1 MYCKF
6 LIIINMKQ
14 TEITKTRSGW
24 FKHLMLLCVA
34 LLGVVG
40 FTSAGTP
47 NYPFPNNYAYPAG
60 QIYTGSDVQTKI
72 QSLYEAWKS
81 KYYVTSG
88 SLGRVKFTQ
97 QGEDGTNSVSEGI
110 AYGMLIFVYMDN
122 AKNNTQA
129 DFDRLWAYYQKNS
142 NSHGVM
148 NWKVNAFTGQV
159 TSGDGNANGATDA
172 DLDVAQALLMAYK
185 QWGDSKYLT
194 DAKTLIQNIWTYE
207 VNANKHLKPGDMFD
221 DYKNPCY
228 FITNA
233 MELFHQVAG
242 LEGWTTNW
250 DWPSVITNCY
260 SLMAKTANSTTG
272 LIPDWCYEN
281 GTLLSGI
288 IDSKFESIFGYD
300 AARIPWR
307 LAHAYGWYGNMDNG
321 RHTAAKTLASKI
333 TSWAQSTYDNPGDI
347 LDGYFLNGK
356 PGDGTGAFTGSLS
369 SWGTSKNATF
379 KAGLSI
385 GSMVDTK
392 YSSYMAKCWSVGS
405 ATDAYGLYYTH
416 TTQLLFMLC
425 LTGNM
430 PNFYDMLPVYLSSE
444 TDASGSSVI
453 INFSKPLSSA
463 SATSSVSKFTVTTYA
478 TAEDAKSKTNGTTIS
493 VSSAS
498 VSSKTLTLNLAS
510 DIAQPYI
517 YVTYNGTTLTGTDN
531 SKASTFAEKQVTNKI
546 TSMEPYPLSR
556 YTSQKGLD
564 VYIQWSK
571 DVKLASASAS
581 DFTVKVN
588 GSTVSGSPQLS
599 YFVDEEGVTDKS
611 ILTLTWT
618 EAIVTSSDDVIT
630 LSYKGGMT
638 SLTGTKT
645 AKAFTDA
652 EVQNFFGSETC
663 MTLYQYESG
672 SFDKWSCQVSNQP
685 AESSLSGSEND
696 NKCLYIK
703 TGADERLIYSLN
715 VDDDNDVTTWLT
727 NLGTENS
734 RLVGRMYL
742 KSLDKKAQGM
752 ALYLQSEK
760 CAKPG
765 YHDNNAA
772 FVLPLEVGKW
782 VEFDIPLITPNGWN
796 YQAYN
801 KNETYVGLW
810 LSSWMYPNTYGGYG
824 ETEGGT
830 FEVYV
835 DYLNLCPKKQNVV
848 AESGKVSFNG
858 EQVEIQFSTAMKVPT
873 SLDDIVIKVGS
884 TLHAVTAVEAKTG
897 DATKLIFTLE
907 EPIKT
912 AYDLSLVEKDADGNI
927 LSDGNVAIT
936 VSLAAET
943 ANVKAVDGRKC
954 EPFSITLTNLYGMR
968 TAPGW
973 YDHFDQDGDGVTE
986 NLSGAGEIV
995 TLVEDAKN
1003 SVLKVTQSGDVTWGG
1018 MITLATAGGGYVM
1031 DLSKDGTYE
1040 FSIKADKNMSGYYR
1054 IDTKDFFGVQKE
1066 GPMTSI
1072 SLTTSYK
1079 TIKGELAM
1087 SGIDQTSVA
1096 EIQIRF
1102 ISKQGT
1108 SGDYAPTLMAG
1119 TLSLD
1124 YMKIGKPLYLSAFS
1138 PAKVLDTK
1146 TGIDEDSEFTV
1157 KSSCDGYIFVVRQ
1170 TVSPQY
1176 SAMMA
1181 AVNAGEAAYTE
1192 CTANTTATID
1202 MTGLGYGY
1210 FQAYAYD
1217 PITGSVSSPYGCQ
1230 VADVTPP
1237 EFTEKYDR
1245 VSIESDGIIYFTVN
1259 EDATVYFMPCD
1270 LDNTQIGEADVYW
1283 TVSGGKPYTADLS
1296 DYSHLIKAGESYYLL
1311 AVDKS
1316 GNKSEGKSCITI
1328 KQPALAITSVDAL
1341 EYTVGDVIGVRANRE
1356 AVCYLL
1362 PSSAAGNKPALI
1374 KTNAVLTQE
1383 TNAFGA
1389 ADIKTDDLNIEGPTT
1404 YYIWLVTKDDKEKAG
1419 PSQLITIYPA
1429 TYTLESIAFAE
1440 DAVDVDAG
1448 CPASD
1453 YTINFNHPKYPNKAL
1468 TFSGADEYIDVDYNS
1483 TTGVVSI
1490 TGKKAG
1496 TATLTVVSDAD
1507 PLITAEIPVTVR
1519 IVPLDIE
1526 ITGEK
1531 TMAPGEKK
1539 QLTSSVLPAGAPN
1552 TGWSWT
1558 TSDPNIA
1565 TINAGLVTAKSTGTV
1580 VITATQK
1587 SNSCG
1592 QEKISK
1598 DFEITVKESALSE
1611 ISLWGA
1617 DDGWGTYL
1625 ITYQNATSHYV
1636 MDMESDDFYSVY
1648 PEDAIRYFIKY
1659 SPSSVNFTGATVTTS
1674 NESVATVSNVTFGE
1688 DSEGHDSWGFDVIF
1702 QGGEG
1707 VAIITVT
1714 ATDDPTVTATITV
1727 KNGDAP
1733 CTAVAP
1739 TANNITATP
1748 CDDITLT
1755 ATASGT
1761 ARWYNVATDG
1771 TPLAS
1776 TALGKLDAGEYTY
1789 YVANYD
1795 GICESARTPVKVT
1808 VTAVAAPTAAE
1819 APAIT
1824 ATADDKVTLSANLTS
1839 GTAVWYAAAT
1849 GGTAISTSLGE
1860 LEAGSYTYYV
1870 ARKDANGCE
1879 SERTA
1884 VTVTIS
1890 AGACKTKAPTAA
1902 EVPAVTVCE
1911 GDAVVL
1917 AATFTGTATA
1927 VWYAAAEGGVA
1938 LKEGNSFT
1946 TSDTKAGEYTYY
1958 VAKNDG
1964 CESEARTAVKATI
1977 TAKPTAII
1985 AASVEDEYCSSVESV
2000 ALAATPATGTWAGTG
2015 VTGSTFSPKTAG
2027 AGSATITYTIGDP
2040 GCQSVIKKVIT
2051 VNAAPFVDLSAI
2063 ATTACAGQE
2072 VALAPTTGTWT
2083 GTGVEGTTFKSAT
2096 AGSYELNYSE
2106 TANGCSTSED
2116 VTIVVTKATAPTATS
2131 EIVGLGDAVP
2141 ALSATGTGTINWY
2154 ESETGASVATGAT
2167 YTPAISTAAKTTY
2180 TYYVTNTDGACESE
2194 KVPVT
2199 VTVTDCTVPA
2209 PVIAAVDEICE
2220 GETATLSATGTAIK
2234 WYNVSEDGTPLA
2246 EGATFDVTTAG
2257 TYYASQETTCESARA
2272 SVVVTVKAKPAAPTA
2287 TGASSCAGAELV
2299 AMTTVESA
2307 NWYADKAAAALAT
2320 DSKSFTPESI
2330 SATTT
2335 YYVNQVVA
2343 GCASDFAEVTY
2354 TVKETPAAPATSDA
2368 SACMGEE
2375 SKYELTATGAGLQ
2388 WFDAAGSPL
2397 GTAAKQA
2404 VAVTTA
2410 KDYAYTVTQ
2419 TVDGCTSEAATAT
2432 LTVVALPTPVIAV
2445 GEEFCS
2451 SSKVEVTLS
2460 ATPAGGNF
2468 TIDGNAATSFVP
2480 SDLSEGTH
2488 TVAYSYTDA
2497 NGCAGD
2503 AADVTFEVKD
2513 CSDPAVTSVK
2523 LNVSTVGMVQGD
2535 TYNKFTVTI
2544 LPTEGVDNKGL
2555 VWSSSDESVVTVD
2568 ANGVLTAVAPG
2579 TATIT
2584 VESAYTAGITATCT
2598 VNVTKQIVPVSA
2610 ATIALGDYTVSESG
2624 TLDLSEFLTFEPD
2637 DASIASVVWSTSS
2650 AYVTVDPE
2658 TGVVSGKSTSTN
2670 RENIRV
2676 TATITSLDGKKVT
2689 ASTTIK
2695 LLKDPTYVS
2704 SISIPKT
2711 LTLEENSSYTF
2722 SATVLPANADDKTVT
2737 WSVIGSGAT
2746 INATTGKL
2754 TVTGNAGQEF
2764 TVIATATDAE
2774 GVESNECVVTIVEE
2788 TVEVSKIVPSISA
2801 VNVTAGDTN
2810 GSTITISY
2818 SPANTTQTDY
2828 TLFASTSC
2836 FSYTDNGDGSFT
2848 IVGNQGGT
2856 ATLTIRSASNPSVS
2870 TEITVTV
2877 IEKVKNIIIS
2887 GSQMLNVGD
2896 VAQLSAIAGE
2906 ATATDKTVTWSS
2918 NDPTIATV
2926 SETGYVTA
2934 KGAGMVQITATA
2946 KDGSGVSNSIY
2957 ITVASIPVQSITA
2970 SNVEIENGQS
2980 AKIKATIAPSNA
2992 TYKNLVYEVSDN
3004 SVISVDG
3011 EGNIT
3016 SLAEGTA
3023 IVTIT
3028 APADG
3033 VSKTITVTV
3042 TPVKADKSFLNR
3054 LIENE
3059 VWGAY
3064 AVYYKVQSG
3073 DIVVGWGKGQKS
3085 PVVWNEFQNAW
3096 LNAQDVYDEPFA
3108 TQDEVDAAARRL
3120 YDAIIAMGEKI
3131 DEERPDETAI
3141 DDIAVVNAQVYP
3153 TMVTTSVTVA
3163 AENLIAVKVVSA
3175 TGKVVAYEQAA
3186 GDEIEID
3193 ATTFAQGVYKVIVE
3207 TANGIAVKGFVK

>member
-1 MYCKF
+1 
-6 LIIINMKQ
+6 MKQ
-14 TEITKTRSGW
+14 TEITKVKGGLL
-24 FKHLMLLCVA
+24 KHLLLVCVA
-34 LLGVVG
+34 LLGFVG
-40 FTSAGTP
+40 IASAGP
-47 NYPFPNNYAYPAG
+47 NYPFPNNYAYPNG
-60 QIYTGSDVQTKI
+60 QIYTGSEVQTKI

-88 SLGRVKFTQ
+88 TLGRVKFMQ
-97 QGEDGTNSVSEGI
+97 AGEDGTNSVSEGI

-122 AKNNTQA
+122 AKNNTQL
-129 DFDRLWAYYQKNS
+129 DFDKTWAYYKANS
-142 NSHGVM
+142 NDHGLM
-148 NWKVNAFTGQV
+148 NWKVNAFTGNVAAGQ
-159 TSGDGNANGATDA
+159 GNANGATDA
-172 DLDVAQALLMAYK
+172 DLDAAQALLMAYK
-185 QWGDSKYLT
+185 QWGDVKYLN
-194 DAKTLIQNIWTYE
+194 DAKKLIQSIWSYE
-207 VNANKHLKPGDMFD
+207 VNANKHLKPGDYFD

-233 MELFHQVAG
+233 MKLFDQVNS
-242 LEGWTTNW
+242 LENLGANW
-250 DWPSVITNCY
+250 DFTTVANNCY
-260 SLMAKTANSTTG
+260 TVMEKSANASTG
-272 LIPDWCYEN
+272 LIPDWCYED
-281 GTLLSGI
+281 GSYLSGI

-300 AARIPWR
+300 AVRIPWR
-307 LAHAYGWYGNMDNG
+307 LAHAYAWYGDT
-321 RHTAAKTLASKI
+321 RAKALASKI
-333 TSWAQSTYDNPGDI
+333 TAWAQKTYPNPGDI
-347 LDGYFLNGK
+347 KDGYFLDGR
-356 PGDGTGAFTGSLS
+356 PGDGTGAFKGSLS
-369 SWGTSKNATF
+369 SWGSSSNACF

-385 GSMVDTK
+385 GSMVDPTYK
-392 YSSYMAKCWSVGS
+392 SYMNACWSNGS
-405 ATDAYGLYYTH
+405 ATDVYGAYYTH

-430 PNFYDMLPVYLSSE
+430 PNFFDMLPVCLSAE

-453 INFSKPLSSA
+453 VNFSKPIDATSA
-463 SATSSVSKFTVTTYA
+463 SSSKGKFVVTTYP
-478 TAEDAKSKTNGTTIS
+478 TADDAKNKTNGTTIS
-493 VSSAS
+493 VSSTS
-498 VSSKTLTLNLAS
+498 VSSKDVTLNLSS
-510 DIAQPYI
+510 DIADPYI
-517 YVTYNGTTLTGTDN
+517 FVSYTGTTLAGTDG
-531 SKASTFAEKQVTNKI
+531 SKASAFENQTVTNKV
-546 TSMEPYPLSR
+546 TSMEPYPIAR
-556 YTSQKGLD
+556 YTD
-564 VYIQWSK
+564 VIGAKVYVQWSK

-581 DFTVKVN
+581 DFTVYVN
-588 GSTVSGSPQLS
+588 GTAVAKTPTLA
-599 YFVDEEGVTDKS
+599 YFTDEGVQDKTTLMLDFGES
-611 ILTLTWT
+611 ILSSNAD
-618 EAIVTSSDDVIT
+618 AITI
-630 LSYKGGMT
+630 SYAGGLT
-638 SLTGTKT
+638 SLTGTKK
-645 AKAFTDA
+645 AKAFTKA
-652 EVQNFFGSETC
+652 VVQNFYMSETC
-663 MTLYQYESG
+663 LEMYVTG
-672 SFDKWSCQVSNQP
+672 G
-685 AESSLSGSEND
+685 AE
-696 NKCLYIK
+696 
-703 TGADERLIYSLN
+703 TGAWTCNESNIPMETDYASATDGKALYFKSAGDYQRLIFTPSAGSKTEWN
-715 VDDDNDVTTWLT
+715 T
-727 NLGTENS
+727 NLADPNS
-734 RLVGRMYL
+734 RLTGRFFL
-742 KSLDKKAQGM
+742 KSIGSGVDGLAIFLMTEDLNA
-752 ALYLQSEK
+752 
-760 CAKPG
+760 PD
-765 YHDNNAA
+765 YHKNNAA
-772 FVLPLEVGKW
+772 FLLDDITTGKW
-782 VEFDIPLITPNGWN
+782 YEFDIPLGTTAAWSW
-796 YQAYN
+796 QAYSEQN
-801 KNETYVGLW
+801 KYNKVW
-810 LSSWMYPNTYGGYG
+810 IAPFKASSTS
-824 ETEGGT
+824 EQADVA
-830 FEVYV
+830 FEIYV
-835 DYLNLCPKKQNVV
+835 DEFALCPKKQVV
-848 AESGKVSFNG
+848 TAESGKVAFDGS
-858 EQVEIQFSTAMKVPT
+858 QVELNFSTAMKLPAST
-873 SLDDIVIKVGS
+873 TAIVIKEGTTS
-884 TLHAVTAVEAKTG
+884 HAVTSIETKTG
-897 DATKLIFTLE
+897 DASTLIFNLE
-907 EPIKT
+907 TPIKSAT
-912 AYDLSLVEKDADGNI
+912 AT
-927 LSDGNVAIT
+927 IT
-936 VSLAAET
+936 ATLAAET
-943 ANVKAVDGRKC
+943 SDVKSNDGRKSA
-954 EPFSITLTNLYGMR
+954 PFSVELANLVGC
-968 TAPGW
+968 TTSTGW
-973 YDHFDQDGDGVTE
+973 YDDFADANDYVTANLNIGSFDDGATYSIIE
-986 NLSGAGEIV
+986 N
-995 TLVEDAKN
+995 AKN
-1003 SVLKVTQSGDVTWGG
+1003 STLDFTQDGSDSWGSQIILAPYSASTNEGFVLDLSGDRGVIEFTVASDARASVLYRIDVKDYFGN
-1018 MITLATAGGGYVM
+1018 
-1031 DLSKDGTYE
+1031 SKDGTFTKVTVSSTPTKITYKPS
-1040 FSIKADKNMSGYYR
+1040 FS
-1054 IDTKDFFGVQKE
+1054 GVD
-1066 GPMTSI
+1066 PTAI
-1072 SLTTSYK
+1072 
-1079 TIKGELAM
+1079 
-1087 SGIDQTSVA
+1087 A

-1102 ISKQGT
+1102 IKAEGT
-1108 SGDYAPTLMAG
+1108 EANDYVPTLYNG
-1119 TLSLD
+1119 TLHFD
-1124 YMKIGKPLYLSAFS
+1124 YISVGQPLYLTDFT
-1138 PAKVLDTK
+1138 PADVLNTK
-1146 TGIDEDSEFTV
+1146 AGIDEDSQFKVT
-1157 KSSCDGYIFVVRQ
+1157 SSADGYIFVVRG
-1170 TVSPQY
+1170 TVNPQY

-1181 AVNAGEAAYTE
+1181 AVNAGEGTYTA
-1192 CTANTTATID
+1192 CTADTPATID
-1202 MTGLGYGY
+1202 MMGMGYGY
-1210 FQAYAYD
+1210 FKAYAYD
-1217 PITGSVSSPYGCQ
+1217 PVSGSVSSAYGCQ
-1230 VADVTPP
+1230 VKDVTPP
-1237 EFTEKYDR
+1237 EFTEYFNEDY
-1245 VSIESDGIIYFTVN
+1245 IDADGTLFFTVN
-1259 EDATVYFMPCD
+1259 EDATVYLMPCSAAKTD
-1270 LDNTQIGEADVYW
+1270 IDESPYMWMVEGGQPVVFNFETLYEGKVIKPGDQFYLVAAD
-1283 TVSGGKPYTADLS
+1283 G
-1296 DYSHLIKAGESYYLL
+1296 
-1311 AVDKS
+1311 S
-1316 GNKSEGKSCITI
+1316 GNYSEKVPSSCFEVN
-1328 KQPALAITSVDAL
+1328 QVALDFKVDAA
-1341 EYTVGDVIGVRANRE
+1341 EYTIGDVIKVEASRQSTAYLVPSDESVR
-1356 AVCYLL
+1356 L
-1362 PSSAAGNKPALI
+1362 
-1374 KTNAVLTQE
+1374 KTVKSKAVLSVESNTYGLSQIPTE
-1383 TNAFGA
+1383 DLTIDA
-1389 ADIKTDDLNIEGPTT
+1389 ATT
-1404 YYIWLVTKDDKEKAG
+1404 YYIYIVSADETEIAG
-1419 PSQLITIYPA
+1419 PSALITISPA
-1429 TYTLESIAFAE
+1429 TYTLNSIALDVA
-1440 DAVDVDAG
+1440 AVSVKMG
-1448 CPASD
+1448 CDPSTVAVTFD
-1453 YTINFNHPKYPNKAL
+1453 EARYPNKAL
-1468 TFSGADEYIDVDYNS
+1468 SFSGAEDLVDISYDA
-1483 TTGVVSI
+1483 TTATISVE
-1490 TGKKAG
+1490 GKKAG
-1496 TATLTVVSDAD
+1496 SGTVTVTSDAD
-1507 PLITAEIPVTVR
+1507 PTITTTLGVSVVVVPTGVEIS
-1519 IVPLDIE
+1519 
-1526 ITGEK
+1526 GSEK
-1531 TMAPGEKK
+1531 MSPGESQTLDGTILPEGVVSDLAWK
-1539 QLTSSVLPAGAPN
+1539 SSNADV
-1552 TGWSWT
+1552 
-1558 TSDPNIA
+1558 A
-1565 TINAGLVTAKSTGTV
+1565 TVTALGV
-1580 VITATQK
+1580 VSAKALGNVTITATT
-1587 SNSCG
+1587 
-1592 QEKISK
+1592 KIKGCS
-1598 DFEITVKESALSE
+1598 DYAVGTFDITVKEAGLNSIALFGGDGAIQYADATSTVLMDVVE
-1611 ISLWGA
+1611 DDDYNWLDA
-1617 DDGWGTYL
+1617 DDEDANYVTFGITYL
-1625 ITYQNATSHYV
+1625 PDNFT
-1636 MDMESDDFYSVY
+1636 
-1648 PEDAIRYFIKY
+1648 
-1659 SPSSVNFTGATVTTS
+1659 FTGATVKSS
-1674 NESVATVSNVTFGE
+1674 NESVATVSSVTKK
-1688 DSEGHDSWGFDVIF
+1688 SVLKKSVYAFDVIF
-1702 QGGEG
+1702 NGGEG
-1707 VAIITVT
+1707 VAVITVT
-1714 ATDDPTVTATITV
+1714 AKDDPTVKATITV

-1739 TANNITATP
+1739 TAKDITATP

-1761 ARWYNVATDG
+1761 AVWYDVATAG

-1776 TALGKLDAGEYTY
+1776 TKIGQKAAGEYTY
-1789 YVANYD
+1789 YVANND

-1824 ATADDKVTLSANLTS
+1824 ATADDKVTLSAKLTS

-1849 GGTAISTSLGE
+1849 GGSAISTSLGE

-1870 ARKDANGCE
+1870 ARKDAKGCE

-2000 ALAATPATGTWAGTG
+2000 ALSATPATGTWAGTG

-2040 GCQSVIKKVIT
+2040 GCQSVIEKTIT
-2051 VNAAPFVDLSAI
+2051 VKAAPSVDLSAI
-2063 ATTACAGQE
+2063 ATTACAGE
-2072 VALAPTTGTWT
+2072 EITLAPATGTWS
-2083 GTGVEGTTFKSAT
+2083 GTGVEGSTFKSET
-2096 AGSYELNYSE
+2096 AGSYELAYSE
-2106 TANGCSTSED
+2106 TANGCSATD
-2116 VTIVVTKATAPTATS
+2116 NVTITVTKATAPTATS
-2131 EIVGLGDAVP
+2131 AIVGLGDAVP
-2141 ALSATGTGTINWY
+2141 TLSATGNGTINWY
-2154 ESETGASVATGAT
+2154 ESEAGASVATGAT
-2167 YTPAISTAAKTTY
+2167 YTPAITTDAKATY
-2180 TYYVTNTDGACESE
+2180 TYYVTNTDGSCESA

-2320 DSKSFTPESI
+2320 DSKSFAPKSI

-2368 SACMGEE
+2368 AACMGEE

-2468 TIDGNAATSFVP
+2468 TIDGKAATSFVP

-2764 TVIATATDAE
+2764 TVIATAADAE

-2877 IEKVKNIIIS
+2877 IEKVKNITIS

-3033 VSKTITVTV
+3033 VSQTITVTV

>member
-1 MYCKF
+1 
-6 LIIINMKQ
+6 MKQ

-356 PGDGTGAFTGSLS
+356 PGDGTGAFKGSLS

-405 ATDAYGLYYTH
+405 ATDAYGAYYTH

-531 SKASTFAEKQVTNKI
+531 SKASTFADKQVTNKI

-571 DVKLASASAS
+571 EVKLASASAS

-588 GSTVSGSPQLS
+588 GSTVSGSPKLS

-696 NKCLYIK
+696 KCLYIK

-742 KSLDKKAQGM
+742 KSLDKNAQGM

-1138 PAKVLDTK
+1138 PEKVLDTR
-1146 TGIDEDSEFTV
+1146 TGIDEDSKFTV

-1237 EFTEKYDR
+1237 EFTEYFNEDY
-1245 VSIESDGIIYFTVN
+1245 IDADGTLFFTVN
-1259 EDATVYFMPCD
+1259 EDATVYLMPCSAAKTD
-1270 LDNTQIGEADVYW
+1270 IDESPYMWMVEGGQPVVFNFETLYEGKVIKPGDQFYLVAAD
-1283 TVSGGKPYTADLS
+1283 G
-1296 DYSHLIKAGESYYLL
+1296 
-1311 AVDKS
+1311 S
-1316 GNKSEGKSCITI
+1316 GNYSEKVPSSCFEVN
-1328 KQPALAITSVDAL
+1328 QVALDFKVDAA
-1341 EYTVGDVIGVRANRE
+1341 EYTIGDVIKVEASRQSTAYLVPSDESVR
-1356 AVCYLL
+1356 L
-1362 PSSAAGNKPALI
+1362 
-1374 KTNAVLTQE
+1374 KTVKSKAVLSVESNTYGLSQIPTE
-1383 TNAFGA
+1383 DLTIDA
-1389 ADIKTDDLNIEGPTT
+1389 ATT
-1404 YYIWLVTKDDKEKAG
+1404 YYIYIVSADETEIAG
-1419 PSQLITIYPA
+1419 PSALITISPA
-1429 TYTLESIAFAE
+1429 TYTLNSIALDVA
-1440 DAVDVDAG
+1440 AVSVKMG
-1448 CPASD
+1448 CDPSTVAVTFD
-1453 YTINFNHPKYPNKAL
+1453 EARYPNKAL
-1468 TFSGADEYIDVDYNS
+1468 SFSGAEDLVDISYDA
-1483 TTGVVSI
+1483 TTATISVE
-1490 TGKKAG
+1490 GKKAG
-1496 TATLTVVSDAD
+1496 SGTVTVTSDAD
-1507 PLITAEIPVTVR
+1507 PTITTTLGVSVVVVPTGVEIS
-1519 IVPLDIE
+1519 
-1526 ITGEK
+1526 GSEK
-1531 TMAPGEKK
+1531 MSPGESQTLDGTILPEGVVSDLAWK
-1539 QLTSSVLPAGAPN
+1539 SSNADV
-1552 TGWSWT
+1552 
-1558 TSDPNIA
+1558 A
-1565 TINAGLVTAKSTGTV
+1565 TVTALGV
-1580 VITATQK
+1580 VSAKALGNVTITATT
-1587 SNSCG
+1587 
-1592 QEKISK
+1592 KIKGCS
-1598 DFEITVKESALSE
+1598 DYAVGTFDITVKEAGLNSIALFGGDGAIQYADATSTVLMDVVE
-1611 ISLWGA
+1611 DDDYNWLDA
-1617 DDGWGTYL
+1617 DDEDANYVTFGITYL
-1625 ITYQNATSHYV
+1625 PDNFT
-1636 MDMESDDFYSVY
+1636 
-1648 PEDAIRYFIKY
+1648 
-1659 SPSSVNFTGATVTTS
+1659 FTGATVKSS
-1674 NESVATVSNVTFGE
+1674 NESVATVSSVTKK
-1688 DSEGHDSWGFDVIF
+1688 SVLKKSVYAFDVIF
-1702 QGGEG
+1702 NGGEG
-1707 VAIITVT
+1707 VAVITVT
-1714 ATDDPTVTATITV
+1714 AKDDPTVKATITV

-1739 TANNITATP
+1739 TAKDITATP

-1761 ARWYNVATDG
+1761 AVWYDVATAG

-1776 TALGKLDAGEYTY
+1776 TKIGQKAAGEYTY
-1789 YVANYD
+1789 YVANND

-1824 ATADDKVTLSANLTS
+1824 ATADDKVTLSAKLTS

-1849 GGTAISTSLGE
+1849 GGSAISTSLGE

-1870 ARKDANGCE
+1870 ARKDAKGCE

-1977 TAKPTAII
+1977 TAKPIAII

-2000 ALAATPATGTWAGTG
+2000 ALSATPATGTWAGTG

-2040 GCQSVIKKVIT
+2040 GCQSVIEKTIT
-2051 VNAAPFVDLSAI
+2051 VKAAPSVDLSAI

-2131 EIVGLGDAVP
+2131 AIVGLGDAAP
-2141 ALSATGTGTINWY
+2141 ALSATGMGTINWY
-2154 ESETGASVATGAT
+2154 ETEAGASVATGAT
-2167 YTPAISTAAKTTY
+2167 YTPTISTAAKATY
-2180 TYYVTNTDGACESE
+2180 TYYVTNTDGVCESE

-2320 DSKSFTPESI
+2320 DSKSFAPKSI

-2368 SACMGEE
+2368 AACMGEE

-2468 TIDGNAATSFVP
+2468 TIDGKAATSFVP

-2877 IEKVKNIIIS
+2877 IEKVKNITIS

-3033 VSKTITVTV
+3033 VSQTITVTV